1 MKDDE
6 RICRIVLVP
15 NFAET
20 GVLVLVGMRRLD
32 AKLVKFAVDEVDMDV
47 GEMEADV

>member
-6 RICRIVLVP
+6 RRCRIVLVP

-32 AKLVKFAVDEVDMDV
+32 AKIVKFSVDEEDMDV